1 MPSKNSH
8 GTSRSVG
15 NPGVGMD
22 GNLLIRNSA
31 MVVAGSITEGDLRVI
46 GGKIASVAPGG
57 GLDAREDELVIDGEG
72 LHLLP
77 GAIDPHVHFRE
88 PGQPEK
94 EDLES
99 GSRAAAAGGI
109 TAFLDMPNNIPNAT
123 NRSTLEAKIALAG
136 QKAVTHHGFFVG
148 ATKDNVSDLQNVEG
162 MDGVCGIKI
171 FMGSST
177 GDLLVHEQKHLE
189 NIFANTGGIIATH
202 AEDEGRLQQRISE
215 FEHRTD
221 IASHAECRD
230 VECAFLATK
239 RAAAL
244 AKDHDHRLHIVHL
257 TSATEADWLSKNK
270 GDLITTEVCT
280 QHLTFDQ
287 DDVEALGVRVL
298 MNPPIRYTEDKETLW
313 SRLKDG
319 TIDCVV
325 TDHAPHTL
333 EAKSVGYPKAPAGMP
348 GVESSLPLML
358 THAMNGKCSI
368 TDVVRWMC
376 EGPARVY
383 GMKNKGSLIE
393 GNDGDLTLVDLETRR
408 TIRDADT
415 WTRVGWTPYDGME
428 LTGWPMYTVVDG
440 KVVHKRVVGG
450 ALRGE
455 PVASPGSAGR
465 ALEFV

>member
-8 GTSRSVG
+8 GTSRSVV
-15 NPGVGMD
+15 NPGERVD
-22 GNLLIRNSA
+22 GNLLIRNST
-31 MVVAGSITEGDLRVI
+31 MIVGGSIVEGDLRVI
-46 GGKIASVAPGG
+46 GGKISSIASGG
-57 GLDAREDELVIDGEG
+57 GLDAREGEIIIDGEG

-99 GSRAAAAGGI
+99 GSRAAAAGGV
-109 TAFLDMPNNIPNAT
+109 TSFLDMPNNIPNAT
-123 NRSTLEAKIALAG
+123 NRTTLETKIALAG

-148 ATKDNVSDLQNVEG
+148 ATRDNVSDLQSVEG

-189 NIFANTGGIIATH
+189 EIFANTGGIIATH
-202 AEDEGRLQQRISE
+202 AEDEERLQQRIAE
-215 FEHRTD
+215 FGHRTD
-221 IASHAECRD
+221 ITSHAECRD

-244 AKDHDHRLHIVHL
+244 AKDHAHRLHIVHL
-257 TSATEADWLSKNK
+257 TSAIEADWLHNNK
-270 GDLITTEVCT
+270 GDLITTEACI

-298 MNPPIRYTEDKETLW
+298 MNPPIRYTEDKDTLW
-313 SRLKDG
+313 KRLKDG

-333 EAKSVGYPKAPAGMP
+333 ESKSVGYPKAPAGMP
-348 GVESSLPLML
+348 GVETSLPLML
-358 THAMNGKCSI
+358 THAMNDKCSVN
-368 TDVVRWMC
+368 DVVRWMC

-393 GNDGDLTLVDLETRR
+393 GYDGDLTLVDLQTRR
-408 TIRDADT
+408 TITDSDT
-415 WTRVGWTPYDGME
+415 WTRVGWTPYDGMA
-428 LTGWPMYTVVDG
+428 LTGWPMYTIVDG
-440 KVVHKRVVGG
+440 KIVHKREVDG
-450 ALRGE
+450 ALRGV
-455 PVASPGSAGR
+455 PVATPGSAGR
-465 ALEFV
+465 ALQFD